1 MKTIINQSHTCE
13 YRTPFQYA
21 DSYKLS
27 HWIQYPLDVAH
38 VYSNFTPRSG
48 SRVKYDRFV
57 FFGLQAFLRKLKTTF
72 DRDFFTRTEVQVIED
87 FQIFYH
93 DFFGED
99 LSQQQIECVK
109 NLHRVGYLPL
119 VFKALPEGTVVQHG
133 IPVLTVM
140 NTDPNLPWLTNF
152 IESWMSAELWG
163 PCTSATTAHI
173 YRRNFDAYAE
183 ATSDQDF
190 MPDFQGHDFSFRGM
204 FGLEASSMSAAAH
217 LLSFKGTDT
226 LHARNW
232 IIQNYDMPEYFAMKD
247 WNPGLG
253 TSVPATEHSV
263 MSAGGAENEE
273 ETFERLLDLY
283 PTGILSVVSDTWD
296 FWSVV
301 TEILPRLKDRI
312 MAREGKL
319 VIRPDSSPKTPAE
332 ILCGDPE
339 AEKGTPEFKGLIECL
354 YEIFGGTVNSK
365 GYRQLDS
372 HIGAIYGDSI
382 TLELQEEILQR
393 LMLKGFSSTN
403 VVLGIGSY
411 AYQHVTRDTHGI
423 AVKAT
428 AVILKDGTCRSIYK
442 APKTDPGTKKSLRGF
457 LAVLKSDQGFHVA
470 ERESDG
476 PVMGDLLATVWAN
489 GRFVRTQTF
498 TEIRNRLAESRR
510 DDAVE
515 V

>member
-1 MKTIINQSHTCE
+1 MLTNKNQSCP

-27 HWIQYPLDVAH
+27 HWIQYPKEVAH
-38 VYSNFTPRSG
+38 VYSNLTPRTVG
-48 SRVKYDRFV
+48 RYRHDRFV
-57 FFGLQAFLRKLKTTF
+57 FFGLQAFLLKLTSTF
-72 DRDFFTRTEVQVIED
+72 DRDFFSVPRDEAIDD
-87 FQIFYH
+87 FCVFYR
-93 DFFGED
+93 DFFGENP
-99 LSQQQIECVK
+99 SQAQVDCVS
-109 NLHRVGYLPL
+109 NLHKVGHLPL
-119 VFKALPEGTVVQHG
+119 VFRALPEGTVVPHG

-163 PCTSATTAHI
+163 PSTSATTSYL
-173 YRRNFDAYAE
+173 YRRNFDAYAD
-183 ATSDQDF
+183 ATSDQAF

-204 FGLEASSMSAAAH
+204 FGLEASSMSGAAH

-232 IIQNYDMPEYFAMKD
+232 IMRNYGMREYFDMRD

-263 MSAGGAENEE
+263 MSAGGEENEE
-273 ETFERLLDLY
+273 ETFERLITLY
-283 PTGILSVVSDTWD
+283 PKGILSVVSDTWD

-301 TEILPRLKDRI
+301 TQILPRLKDKI
-312 MAREGKL
+312 MARDGKL

-332 ILCGDPE
+332 ILCGDPD
-339 AEKGTPEFKGLIECL
+339 AAPGTPESKGLIECL
-354 YEIFGGTVNSK
+354 YEIFGGEVNSK

-382 TLELQEEILQR
+382 TLELQEVILRR
-393 LMLKGFSSTN
+393 LKEKGFSSTN
-403 VVLGIGSY
+403 VILGIGSFT
-411 AYQHVTRDTHGI
+411 YQHVTRDTHGI

-428 AVILKDGTCRSIYK
+428 AVILRDGVCRPIYK
-442 APKTDPGTKKSLRGF
+442 APKTDSGSKKSLRGF
-457 LAVLKSDQGFHVA
+457 LSVHKETDKFRVMEH
-470 ERESDG
+470 ES
-476 PVMGDLLATVWAN
+476 PSPMEGDRLELVWEN
-489 GRFVRTQTF
+489 GTFMRTQTF
-498 TEIRNRLAESRR
+498 EEIRGILCEARKG
-510 DDAVE
+510 DAVA